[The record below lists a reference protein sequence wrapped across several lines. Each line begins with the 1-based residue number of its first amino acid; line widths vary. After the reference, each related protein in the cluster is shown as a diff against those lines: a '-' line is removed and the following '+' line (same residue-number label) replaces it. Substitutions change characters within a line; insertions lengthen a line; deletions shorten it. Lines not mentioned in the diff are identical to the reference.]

1 MKKGDIVLVE
11 FTGTDTSTN
20 KVFDTTD
27 EKTAKENGLYRE
39 NGVFK
44 PIPIVIG
51 SGELIRGL
59 EEELEKM
66 GEGEEKKLAIAPE
79 KAFGVR
85 RKELVFVV
93 SIQEFK
99 KRNINPF
106 PGLVVQ
112 LDNGYGK
119 VQSVSGGRVRIDMN
133 SDLAGR
139 TVEYQIKIAG
149 VLKNPLEKA
158 EALAKK
164 FFPLKEGTVKTK
176 LSGEELEVSLPA
188 GLPKEFQIIKDAFAE
203 FVTQHVPEIKK
214 VRFVEEFEAKK
225 ETSKEEKK

>member
-11 FTGTDTSTN
+11 FTGIDTTN
-20 KVFDTTD
+20 NRVFDTTD
-27 EKTAKENGLYRE
+27 EKTAKANNLYRE
-39 NGVFK
+39 NGIYK

-66 GEGEEKKLAIAPE
+66 SEGEEKKVTIPAE
-79 KAFGVR
+79 KAFGQR

-99 KRNINPF
+99 KRQINPF

-112 LDNGYGK
+112 LNNGYGK

-133 SDLAGR
+133 SDLAGK
-139 TVEYQIKIAG
+139 TVEYQVKVAS
-149 VLKNPLEKA
+149 VLKNPKEKA
-158 EALAKK
+158 DALVKK
-164 FFPLKEGTVKTK
+164 FFPLKDKKVEAK
-176 LSGEELEVSLPA
+176 LTGEELEVALPIGLPA
-188 GLPKEFQIIKDAFAE
+188 DFQIIKDAFAE
-203 FVTQHVPEIKK
+203 FVTMHVPEIKK
-214 VRFVEEFEAKK
+214 VKFVEEFEAKK
-225 ETSKEEKK
+225 EASKATK